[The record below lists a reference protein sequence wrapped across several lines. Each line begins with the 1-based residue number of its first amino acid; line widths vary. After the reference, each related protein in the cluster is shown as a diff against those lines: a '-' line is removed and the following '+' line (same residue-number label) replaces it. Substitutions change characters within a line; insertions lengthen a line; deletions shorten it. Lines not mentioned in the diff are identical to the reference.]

1 VKRYFQTTKT
11 NGFLNSI
18 KIRDMK
24 NFIMTM
30 FGFLLVGLYACG
42 TAENKEVNGAIT
54 DTAVTSKSTVPEPP
68 YDPDPTDTIPGNLYG
83 VNSSSKQT
91 ADLVRLTLQ
100 DLYREDL
107 KNNIIDSFGRRFIL
121 FEYDLND
128 DGKNEIFV
136 GLRGS
141 YFCGSG
147 GCTMYLLDNQGNV
160 ITKFSV
166 SRDVVIDNKVT
177 NGFQDL
183 FIYSGGKFRIVKYDG
198 QTYPSNPSILPAL
211 NVVPGDDLPRALNFV
226 NEPYPWFTF

>member
-1 VKRYFQTTKT
+1 MKK
-11 NGFLNSI
+11 NLFL
-18 KIRDMK
+18 
-24 NFIMTM
+24 FAAL
-30 FGFLLVGLYACG
+30 FLSVIYACNQAEKKEADAATTTET
-42 TAENKEVNGAIT
+42 TAPSV
-54 DTAVTSKSTVPEPP
+54 STPAPEPP

-83 VNSSSKQT
+83 INSSSKQT

-100 DLYREDL
+100 DLHKEDL
-107 KNNIIDSFGRRFIL
+107 KKGIIDSFGRRFIF

-128 DGKNEIFV
+128 DGKKEILV

-147 GCTMYLLDNQGNV
+147 GCTTYLLDNQGNF

-166 SRDVVIDNKVT
+166 SRDIVIDSKKT
-177 NGFQDL
+177 NGFKDL
-183 FIYSGGKFRIVKYDG
+183 FIYSGGKFRIVKFNG
-198 QTYPSNPSILPAL
+198 KTYPSNPSTLPAL

>member
-1 VKRYFQTTKT
+1 
-11 NGFLNSI
+11 
-18 KIRDMK
+18 MK
-24 NFIMTM
+24 KNLFIIATLILS
-30 FGFLLVGLYACG
+30 GIYACN
-42 TAENKEVNGAIT
+42 TVEQKQKATTTSTETNKVAEAPPP
-54 DTAVTSKSTVPEPP
+54 PELP

-100 DLYREDL
+100 DLHKEDL
-107 KNNIIDSFGRRFIL
+107 KTGIIDSFGRRFIF

-128 DGKNEIFV
+128 DGNKEIFV

-147 GCTMYLLDNQGNV
+147 GCTTYLLDNQGNV

-166 SRDVVIDNKVT
+166 SRDIVIDNKKT
-177 NGFQDL
+177 NGYKDL
-183 FIYSGGKFRIVKYDG
+183 FIYSGGKFRIVKFNG
-198 QTYPSNPSILPAL
+198 KTYPSNPSTLPAL
-211 NVVPGDDLPRALNFV
+211 NVVPGDDLARALNFV